1 MKLLDKKAIRQSW
14 KSPER
19 VFCLVSLAALAVLGL
34 CILLSRGEVIQQY
47 FFFDTRDTGMDFF
60 HSIEYVRGRM
70 PYGMYDTLYPPLAN
84 LFFYLLYLLVPK
96 ELSAQWADSFLAS
109 VNMRGTSQDL
119 RSYQST
125 MLLFLL
131 FVMFTVFAMYA
142 IMEKMLTGT
151 VAHKKALVFCAL
163 FSYGVLYG
171 VERGNIILLCW
182 VLMAFFLCY
191 RNDDN
196 AVLRELACLA
206 LAAAAGMK
214 LYPAFLGILLL
225 KDRRIFA
232 AIRTILYGVA
242 SVVLPLYLFNEGLLG
257 LRMWL
262 NVVFSFQGGSSYPWV
277 GNGFSS
283 IMANLGHMADAVLG
297 TSLANQSYTVFG
309 IAVALLLLVCA
320 CLLQKEWE
328 SVLTLVLAMMMF
340 QAQSDYIYCL
350 FLLPL
355 LLFIAQEGQL
365 NRNNLLPFA
374 VMVLFTVHLPLFH
387 GTRGTMLLVRNLFF
401 QALFVVLLV
410 WCVVRAWKSVPRKQ
424 TLRSWRL
431 QAFGLWEKRA
441 TVLLAVLVVVANVAG
456 LQIWERTHNWG
467 FDYGLNTGIDERDN
481 KQFTLRDQTTGED
494 RQVVWCAQGS
504 YFIVY
509 NHAPFEQNIHI
520 SFTTGYR
527 MDLSQAHSIYFVV
540 NGTSFRVVPD
550 EETGQVEC
558 DMTVK
563 PGETKVEL
571 SYVGP
576 RVVTT
581 DREGEELKMTFTV
594 ADFKVEAVQPAQ

>member
-131 FVMFTVFAMYA
+131 FVIFTVFAMYA
-142 IMEKMLTGT
+142 IMEKMLAGT

-387 GTRGTMLLVRNLFF
+387 GPRGTMLLVRNLCF
-401 QALFVVLLV
+401 QADVFGRGLL
-410 WCVVRAWKSVPRKQ
+410 P
-424 TLRSWRL
+424 
-431 QAFGLWEKRA
+431 E
-441 TVLLAVLVVVANVAG
+441 N
-456 LQIWERTHNWG
+456 
-467 FDYGLNTGIDERDN
+467 
-481 KQFTLRDQTTGED
+481 
-494 RQVVWCAQGS
+494 
-504 YFIVY
+504 
-509 NHAPFEQNIHI
+509 
-520 SFTTGYR
+520 
-527 MDLSQAHSIYFVV
+527 
-540 NGTSFRVVPD
+540 
-550 EETGQVEC
+550 
-558 DMTVK
+558 
-563 PGETKVEL
+563 
-571 SYVGP
+571 
-576 RVVTT
+576 
-581 DREGEELKMTFTV
+581 
-594 ADFKVEAVQPAQ
+594 EASSAE